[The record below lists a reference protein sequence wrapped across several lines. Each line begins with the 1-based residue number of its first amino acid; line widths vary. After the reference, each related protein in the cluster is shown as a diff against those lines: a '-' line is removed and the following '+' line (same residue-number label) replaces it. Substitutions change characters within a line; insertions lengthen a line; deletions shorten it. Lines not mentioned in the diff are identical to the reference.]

1 MDPMEILLAFVV
13 VVVTG
18 VLVAIFYQIYL
29 ILKELRQTVVKTNR
43 ILDDTANITEAIS
56 RPISILS
63 TMLVGIKGG
72 STIMKLFKR

>member
-18 VLVAIFYQIYL
+18 ILVAIFYQIYL